1 MLVAHPPVGRL
12 VVGRHLDFGSVVMC
26 GGAPRAMAEACR
38 PDKVLKP
45 HHAGWSF
52 VQRNNPSVRLWH
64 GSVVRLGGTSTSC
77 VASMGGEC
85 RNVRG
90 PGPI

>member
-1 MLVAHPPVGRL
+1 
-12 VVGRHLDFGSVVMC
+12 
-26 GGAPRAMAEACR
+26 MAEACR